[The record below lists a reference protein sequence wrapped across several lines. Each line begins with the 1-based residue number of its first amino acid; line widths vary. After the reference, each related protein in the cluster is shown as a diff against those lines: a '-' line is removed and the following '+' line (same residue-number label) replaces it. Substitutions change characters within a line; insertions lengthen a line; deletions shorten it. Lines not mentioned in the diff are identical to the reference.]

1 MVNRESLQKRIEKA
15 KEYIDFLEEINV
27 KYSLEEYKNNKMVF
41 GSVERFLHLTIE
53 ALIDIGN
60 HIISADNLGTVNVY
74 RDIPVILYDNNYIN
88 DKEKDLF
95 IRIIGM
101 RNVLVH
107 DYLDIEKETVYRI
120 LTENLSDLKS
130 LLKKYMELL

>member
-15 KEYIDFLEEINV
+15 KEYIDFLEEVNV
-27 KYSLEEYKNNKMVF
+27 KYSLEEYKNNKMIF

-53 ALIDIGN
+53 SLIDIGN
-60 HIISADNLGTVNVY
+60 HIISANNLGTVDVY
-74 RDIPVILYDNNYIN
+74 RDIPVILYDNSYIN
-88 DKEKDLF
+88 EEEKNLF

-107 DYLDIEKETVYRI
+107 DYLDIEKEMVYRI
-120 LTENLSDLKS
+120 LTENLTDLKS
-130 LLKKYMELL
+130 LLKKYMEFL

>member
-1 MVNRESLQKRIEKA
+1 M
-15 KEYIDFLEEINV
+15 
-27 KYSLEEYKNNKMVF
+27 
-41 GSVERFLHLTIE
+41 
-53 ALIDIGN
+53 
-60 HIISADNLGTVNVY
+60 
-74 RDIPVILYDNNYIN
+74 YDNSYIN

-107 DYLDIEKETVYRI
+107 DYLEIEKETVYRI

-130 LLKKYMELL
+130 LLKKYMEFIMILYCFSAGMFCVDES